1 MTERTVLTQTET
13 ESYRVIFRARPI
25 TTTVL
30 HTRLVTTVH
39 TSLVTHTL
47 PALPA
52 PAFLG

>member
-25 TTTVL
+25 TTTV
-30 HTRLVTTVH
+30 H